1 MELNFNNIDNMS
13 NFVSPQNLHDSV
25 ERKFIDINF
34 DYQDW
39 EIETDNG
46 WSDISCVGKTVPYDV
61 WEVETISGKK
71 LKCADEHIVFND
83 DFCEV
88 FVKDLNKDSRPDKIW
103 TQGIDGSLSCETVK
117 SVKNL
122 GYKENMYDVQLNDE
136 NHRYFTNGI
145 LSHNS
150 IILCNDAAEFVR
162 KGKNV
167 IFITCEMSEQKVM
180 RRISGNLLNITL
192 EEYDNIVQNN
202 PSKLKRMMS
211 QLNNESIFPLGK
223 LWIKEYPTGQ
233 CTVLD
238 LESYLKKIQE
248 EKKFKVDVIIVDY
261 INIMSNYKNPNSEN
275 TYLKIKTLAED
286 IRGLAVKYDV
296 LVITASQIGRSALN
310 TSDINISDVSESMGL
325 THTADSIIG
334 IIQTEEMQ
342 IGEIDEDTGKA
353 VPYYWF
359 KILKIRE
366 GKNKNKKFRVNIDYS
381 KMKLIEKTD
390 EIDTMSHFK

>member
-1 MELNFNNIDNMS
+1 MELNFNNTDMS
-13 NFVSPQNLHDSV
+13 NHKPSPKLHDSI
-25 ERKFIDINF
+25 ERKFIDMNF
-34 DYQDW
+34 GYDEW
-39 EIETDNG
+39 EIQTDKG
-46 WSDISCVGKTVPYDV
+46 WSDITCVGKTVPYEV
-61 WEVETISGKK
+61 WELETVSGKK
-71 LKCADEHIVFND
+71 LKCADDHIVFNE
-83 DFCEV
+83 DFCET

-103 TQGIDGSLSCETVK
+103 VQGKDGGLSCETVK

-122 GYKENMYDVQLNDE
+122 GFEKNMYDVQVKDE

-192 EEYDNIVQNN
+192 EEYDEIVQHN
-202 PSKLKRMMS
+202 PTKLKKMMTR
-211 QLNNESIFPLGK
+211 LNNESIFPLGK

-238 LESYLKKIQE
+238 LEGYLKKIQE

-261 INIMSNYKNPNSEN
+261 INIMCNYKNPNSEN

-286 IRGLAVKYDV
+286 LRGIAVKHDV
-296 LVITASQIGRSALN
+296 VIITASQIGRSALN

-334 IIQTEEMQ
+334 IIQTEDMQ

-366 GKNKNKKFRVNIDYS
+366 GMNKNKKFRVNIDYS
-381 KMKLIEKTD
+381 KMKLIEKMD